1 MTTFKDKVSLQIE
14 QQLPEFVR
22 AESPNFIAF
31 MKAYYEFMESAEL
44 KLTTLGTVDS
54 ILLEAQPVDASSI
67 NYVLLQDTNR
77 YRPGELDT
85 ILLEAYDV
93 VGDPVARTVG
103 AFVNGETITGSTSNA
118 TALIRTADVNENS
131 RLFISAQSSFI
142 IGETVTGSTSN
153 ATGVISD
160 YTANPVQNIQQLMD
174 YDDVDNTVGSFFEQF
189 KEAFLRTIPRELTT
203 GVNERNLLKNI
214 KDLYRSKG
222 TKKGHELFFR
232 VLLNEEPILYY
243 PKQDML
249 RVSDG
254 DWSTDQ
260 ILRVTLGD
268 DTILMENAAAGSDIF
283 ILLEDG
289 AQVKLEDS
297 VLGTSNLLTLVGQE
311 ITQRAVIDLSVLAG
325 GTYYTDQINSTTGQY
340 YNYAVINTATA
351 LVDQV
356 VAYTLSGEAVYEI
369 ILSKD
374 SAVGTFA
381 TGHTITATSNDDPD
395 TTLYGKLTSIVTS
408 YDATT
413 STSSQYYSTTD
424 PLTITAENGSDAS
437 ASILTLTSGTITEMI
452 VDAGGSGY
460 EIGDVIT
467 VDNANTNGALLAGEV
482 TVVNGGIAPEAGD
495 LVGAWN
501 ISLETATSGA
511 PGSIITENAQLIIRS
526 SNKTFSV
533 GETITG
539 KTSGATGTVI
549 LNDQSTVLDYAV
561 VTGTFVINEVI
572 TGAVVSGVTT
582 ATATITTVDTDVRV
596 EQQEAYNMVATDH
609 IVLEPDTVFADGV
622 IGDLIVQENGTGDG
636 DVTNVRVSA
645 EGWGYTALPT
655 LSLPTTGSRT
665 GGTVYAKGTG
675 VGNIEDVKIIDA
687 GVHYTSPVT
696 VTAYTNF
703 LCTDFTGTFETGETI
718 TGGTSGATGTYEDT
732 DATRNIIKLSGVVGV
747 FIGGV
752 HKSGETITGGTSG
765 ETAII
770 NSYTPIS
777 LKANQG
783 TLGDTTGRFLNQDGF
798 ISDDSKKIQD
808 SYYYQDYSYVVKTA
822 SSINIWR
829 DRLIAAVHPA
839 GWAVFGQVDI
849 ATAVQSIANITSV
862 FGLGGLYRLIWNVLI
877 GRRLG
882 TTDQG
887 TLSTSPDAGVSD
899 PSTPTPA
906 LAVTGSGSFTNGQVI
921 TGGTSGAT
929 GLVFSDTTPA
939 DERLIHFTSLTGIFL
954 VGETISSGATSA
966 TVVTVYGLLGQ
977 RDLTLTRHLEI
988 IVPPKY
994 MTGQRYGFAP
1004 AYRDVDNWKWV
1015 PSQVATATSTRT
1027 FNSMDVYPVY
1037 LNMITTISS
1046 AINDSVTTIP
1056 VTATDDLPTAGT
1068 IKLGTEEITYT
1079 GRSTASGAGNLT
1091 GATRGANST
1100 AAASHL
1106 INANLTE
1113 VRNAVKLKVG
1123 WRIAD
1128 WALFDDQLTTV
1139 TIAKVMQGYA
1149 NTNTSWLGSPKNGR
1163 CIDAEITVGKT

>member
-44 KLTTLGTVDS
+44 KLTTLGSVDS

-103 AFVNGETITGSTSNA
+103 AFVNGETITGSTSKA
-118 TALIRTADVNENS
+118 TAIIRTADVNENS
-131 RLFISAQSSFI
+131 RLFISAQSSLI
-142 IGETVTGSTSN
+142 VGETVTGSTSN

-189 KEAFLRTIPRELTT
+189 KEAFLRTIPRELTA

-232 VLLNEEPILYY
+232 ILLNEEPILYY
-243 PKQDML
+243 PKEDML

-254 DWSTDQ
+254 NWSTDQ
-260 ILRVTLGD
+260 VLRVTLGD

-297 VLGTSNLLTLVGQE
+297 VLGTSDLLKLVGQE
-311 ITQRAVIDLSVLAG
+311 ITQRAVIDLSVLSG
-325 GTYYTDQINSTTGQY
+325 GAYYTDQINSTTGQY
-340 YNYAVINTATA
+340 YNYAIISTATA

-356 VAYTLSGEAVYEI
+356 VAYTLDGEAVYEI

-395 TTLYGKLTSIVTS
+395 TTLYGKLASIVTS
-408 YDATT
+408 YDAGA

-424 PLTITAENGSDAS
+424 PLTITADNGTDAS
-437 ASILTLTSGTITEMI
+437 ANILSLTSGTITEMI

-460 EIGDVIT
+460 ETGDVIT

-501 ISLETATSGA
+501 ISLETATTGA

-549 LNDQSTVLDYAV
+549 LNDQATVLDYAV
-561 VTGTFVINEVI
+561 VTGTFVINEVV

-582 ATATITTVDTDVRV
+582 ATATITTVDTDVYV

-609 IVLEPDTVFADGV
+609 FILEPDTVFADGV
-622 IGDLIVQENGTGDG
+622 IGDLIVQESGTGNG

-645 EGWGYTALPT
+645 EGWGYTQTPLLT
-655 LSLPTTGSRT
+655 LPTTGSRT

-675 VGNIEDVKIIDA
+675 VGKIADVKIIDA

-696 VTAYTNF
+696 INAYTNF

-732 DATRNIIKLSGVVGV
+732 NADRNIIKLSNIVGV

-770 NSYTPIS
+770 NSYTPVS
-777 LKANQG
+777 LQANQG

-798 ISDDSKKIQD
+798 ISEDSKKIQD
-808 SYYYQDYSYVVKTA
+808 SYYYQDYSYVVKTG

-839 GWAVFGQVDI
+839 GWQVFGQVDI
-849 ATAVQSIANITSV
+849 ATAVQSIANITSII
-862 FGLGGLYRLIWNVLI
+862 GLGGLYRLIWNVLI

-954 VGETISSGATSA
+954 VGETISSGATTA

-1015 PSQVATATSTRT
+1015 PSQVASATSTRT

-1149 NTNTSWLGSPKNGR
+1149 NNRTSWLGSPKNGR

>member
-770 NSYTPIS
+770 NSYTPVS